1 MFNTVRSNNKY
12 LRGSL
17 LSKNEELISR
27 FRSNKKDDV
36 FFHISISKQSAR
48 KAVDINEPLQI
59 KRLTQHRAERTT
71 TKLGNFQRI
80 NVSFTILAS
89 FKGMPEMP

>member
-1 MFNTVRSNNKY
+1 MFNTDRSNNKH
-12 LRGSL
+12 LRSSL

-36 FFHISISKQSAR
+36 YHNSISKQSAR
-48 KAVDINEPLQI
+48 KAVDINEPLQS

-71 TKLGNFQRI
+71 TKLGNFQRT
-80 NVSFTILAS
+80 NVSFTILAC